1 MIIEAMSN
9 SALFVAK
16 RMSTVGN
23 M

>member
-9 SALFVAK
+9 IALFVAK